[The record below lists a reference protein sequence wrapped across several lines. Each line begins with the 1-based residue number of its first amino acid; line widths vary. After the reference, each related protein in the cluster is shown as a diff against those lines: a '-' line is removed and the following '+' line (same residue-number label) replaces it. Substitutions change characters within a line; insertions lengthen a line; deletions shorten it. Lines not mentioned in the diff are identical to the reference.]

1 MDPLRIMCVHGLG
14 DHRDNGWH
22 EDWRNAILAA
32 CPADRDRPIEILFET
47 YDPIFEDIDISGWD
61 IAKAV
66 WKLASSAVRPGRE
79 RGKISALKE
88 KVRWTA
94 GYVVAW
100 VEDREFQKH
109 TRDWLFARLR
119 EHQPD
124 VVIAH
129 SLGSLVSYNAFSH
142 PSARENEIADILSG
156 VNYLTIGSQI
166 GNPFVVGNLTHGR
179 VTPLAVKTWRHFYNR
194 HDDVFTAPIRLP
206 DANNFLQIETPFDH
220 DGVGD
225 HSGSA
230 YLAHAEA
237 VDQFWNPL
245 CADLL
250 GKGVYRTTRQFGSV
264 PAKSEAKSKPRKR
277 AVLVGINDYP
287 DEASRL
293 DGCVNDVFLMSS
305 VLQEC
310 GYDAADIHVCLDSRA
325 TTDGI
330 LERLEWLVDD
340 PQPGDERIFY
350 FSGHGAQ
357 IPEYGPSAEPDHHLE
372 CLVPWDFA
380 WSAETGVTDKQI
392 HQFYSQLPYEVQL
405 GLIFDCC
412 HAGSMHRDGGRRAKG
427 ISPPD
432 DIRHREIR
440 WDNKREMWVPRAF
453 RPLNK
458 SWSDDS
464 EINRQ
469 YFGQDGSV
477 ARLGRGGLLRQTSAR
492 DYEASR
498 HTPDYIPGPYL
509 PLIIE
514 ACAENEYAYE
524 YRHGV
529 TSYGAFTYSLA
540 TLLRRYSGQ
549 TPPSFTDLVTQV
561 RKQLVELNYDQTPQ
575 ILGPSQV
582 LAAPIP
588 WLS

>member
-1 MDPLRIMCVHGLG
+1 MEPIRILCLHGLG

-22 EDWRNAILAA
+22 EEWRTAIEAA
-32 CPADRDRPIEILFET
+32 YPAGSERPLEIIFET

-66 WKLASSAVRPGRE
+66 WKLASSAIRPRRE
-79 RGKISALKE
+79 RGKISDLKD
-88 KVRWTA
+88 KARWTA

-100 VEDREFQKH
+100 VENREFQQR
-109 TRDWLFARLR
+109 TRDWLRDRLR
-119 EHQPD
+119 EHQPE

-142 PSARENEIADILSG
+142 PSALEGEIAELLARI
-156 VNYLTIGSQI
+156 NYVTIGSQI
-166 GNPFVVGNLTHGR
+166 GNPFVVGNLTNGR

-194 HDDVFTAPIRLP
+194 HDDVFTAQIRLP
-206 DANNFLQIETPFDH
+206 EADNFLQIETPFDH
-220 DGVGD
+220 DGIGD
-225 HSGSA
+225 HTGSG
-230 YLAHAEA
+230 YLGHSVA
-237 VDQFWNPL
+237 VDEFWNPL
-245 CADLL
+245 SAGLL
-250 GKGVYRTTRQFGSV
+250 GDGVYRATRSFGSA
-264 PAKSEAKSKPRKR
+264 PKSAKTTPKASKR

-293 DGCVNDVFLMSS
+293 EGCVNDVFLMSS

-310 GYDAADIHVCLDSRA
+310 GFDAADIHVCLDSRA

-340 PQPGDERIFY
+340 PQPGDERVFY

-357 IPEYGPSAEPDHHLE
+357 IPEYGPSTEPDHHLE

-380 WSAETGVTDKQI
+380 WSAETAVTDKQI
-392 HQFYSQLPYEVQL
+392 QQFYSQLPYEVQL

-412 HAGSMHRDGGRRAKG
+412 HAGSMHRDGSRKAKG

-440 WDNKREMWVPRAF
+440 WDSKREMWVPRAF
-453 RPLNK
+453 KPLNTD
-458 SWSDDS
+458 WSEDS
-464 EINRQ
+464 DVSRQ
-469 YFGQDGSV
+469 YFGLDGAV
-477 ARLGRGGLLRQTSAR
+477 ARLGRSGMLRQTSAR
-492 DYEASR
+492 DYEASKD
-498 HTPDYIPGPYL
+498 TSAYLPGPYL

-514 ACAENEYAYE
+514 ACAENQYAYE

-540 TLLRRYSGQ
+540 TLLRRYRGKA
-549 TPPSFTDLVTQV
+549 PPDIHELVAQV
-561 RKQLVELNYDQTPQ
+561 RKQLAELDYDQTPQ

-582 LAAPIP
+582 LAAPVP
-588 WLS
+588 WLR